1 MSVYVE
7 RFLKVL
13 NLFCEIYILEVNV
26 MSDIVAI
33 TDILIRNNKRLINRK
48 YLRGSIVFKIIESGE
63 FYTINQKFFHLE
75 RPLANA
81 VKDITI

>member
-33 TDILIRNNKRLINRK
+33 TDILIRNNKRLFNRK
-48 YLRGSIVFKIIESGE
+48 
-63 FYTINQKFFHLE
+63 
-75 RPLANA
+75 
-81 VKDITI
+81 